1 MRINDVI
8 IILFIAVT
16 LTVCMQWAYTC
27 KALDMNSVSEDTT
40 TIQEAIDAASPG
52 DTIHVSAGVYPEHLK
67 IDKPITLIGDN
78 QSTTILDGNGTGIL
92 IDISSDNVSLSGFK
106 LRNAETA
113 IVMINVKNCQIKG
126 NTILDF
132 SVFNGRGICAYNSK
146 NITIEENV
154 VRDIYWFHVYFNG
167 TKESRITKNVFVATS
182 RWSQP
187 ILLVYSNQ
195 NVISWNQALGQGVEN
210 EGGIGLIS
218 SNHNFIM
225 YNNIVANDW
234 AGISL
239 RKSNYTIIEGNT
251 IASQSFWGLVM
262 KYCENNSIH
271 RNNFIANYEHVSLD
285 SVRNLNWS
293 AGNYG
298 NYWDDYA
305 GKDFDQDGIGNSP
318 YVIDI
323 ENNDS
328 RPLMGMFY
336 CYEVY
341 KDDEKIQIITISNST
356 FNDLRY
362 LANADSSDG
371 ALELNVSGI
380 QGTRGFC
387 LVIFPKS
394 LVELPYNV
402 TVSGTPPLLLKD
414 LSDNQLAALY
424 IVYIHQNPDDTIFI
438 VPEFSSAVAILIMLG
453 LSALT
458 LLILKHR
465 HKDQEFL

>member
-1 MRINDVI
+1 M
-8 IILFIAVT
+8 T
-16 LTVCMQWAYTC
+16 H
-27 KALDMNSVSEDTT
+27 VSEDTK
-40 TIQEAIDAASPG
+40 TIQEAIDAAKPG

-92 IDISSDNVSLSGFK
+92 VEISSDNVSLSGFT
-106 LRNAETA
+106 LCNAENA
-113 IVMINVKNCQIKG
+113 IAMINVKNCQIKG
-126 NTILDF
+126 NLILNF
-132 SVFNGRGICAYNSK
+132 SVFNGMGICAYNSK

-154 VRDIYWFHVYFNG
+154 VRDVYYNHVYFNG
-167 TKESRITKNVFVATS
+167 TKESRITKNAFVATS

-187 ILLVYSNQ
+187 ILLIFSNQ
-195 NVISWNQALGQGVEN
+195 NVISWNQALGQGVLN
-210 EGGIGLIS
+210 EGGIGLLS

-225 YNNIVANDW
+225 YNNIVENDW

-239 RKSNYTIIEGNT
+239 RKSNYTIVEGNT
-251 IASQSFWGLVM
+251 VASQTFWGLVM
-262 KYCENNSIH
+262 KNCENNSIH
-271 RNNFIANYEHVSLD
+271 WNNFIANYQHVFLN

-293 AGNYG
+293 SGNYG
-298 NYWDDYA
+298 NYWDNYD
-305 GKDFDQDGIGNSP
+305 GKDSDQDGIGDSP
-318 YVIDI
+318 YVIDV

-328 RPLMGMFY
+328 HPLMGMFY

-341 KDDEKIQIITISNST
+341 KDNERIQIITISNST
-356 FNDLRY
+356 VNDLRY
-362 LANADSSDG
+362 LMNANYSDG

-387 LVIFPKS
+387 LVIFTKN

-414 LSDNQLAALY
+414 LSDTHSAILY
-424 IVYIHQNPDDTIFI
+424 LVYIHQKPEDTIFI
-438 VPEFSSAVAILIMLG
+438 VSEFSSAIAVFIMPG
-453 LSALT
+453 LSQLI

-465 HKDQEFL
+465 HKNQEFA